1 MEDSGALTIEFDGW
15 VVKPRDFVLIRDGR
29 VLSVEPTPF
38 RVLLFLLRNPG
49 RLVTKDEILSE
60 VWNDCAVSDNSLT
73 RSIAT
78 LRKLL
83 ADDSREPR
91 YILTVARLG
100 YRWSFPVKV
109 SGETNEADRTND
121 IRTGVSNPVDSIAV
135 LPFQHLDISELNDPI
150 GEGVATGV
158 IECLTRLARLRVIPR
173 ETTFRFRQTNWSSSQ
188 VGREVGA
195 RMVLSGRLTS
205 HDGILAVH
213 VELFDALHNSAV
225 WTDKFDYRSSDTF
238 AVAVEIARQTSR
250 KLNLKVNDAEL
261 MYMTSRPTESREA
274 YHNYLRALHW
284 ILKFSSDGIKKGL
297 EYIRA
302 AIDADPAFAR
312 PWALMA
318 HLFTVMG
325 YVDGAPPL
333 EVFPRAKTA
342 ALRALEIN
350 MQEAEAHAALAFVHL
365 LFEWNWEAAREQVR
379 LALQLNPDLAMPH
392 FVLSQWFLTQRA
404 FDEALTEAE
413 SAHEIDPLS
422 PIYIAHIGQIHLM
435 AHRPE
440 RAVEQ
445 FHRALELDPTFTGA
459 YPSLAL
465 AHAGLGMRN
474 DALRDLETGF
484 SNSKDSTRKIATRKI
499 ALTGIVNA
507 LTGCLEEA
515 HAAVLTLRAGLVPPH
530 FSSAY
535 HSAVIFS
542 LLGDRDEA
550 FSCLDMAHRGRANRL
565 AFLAVAPHFGNLRGD
580 PRFEELLHKMALP
593 ARAPAGPLVRLE
605 SATD

>member
-60 VWNDCAVSDNSLT
+60 VWSDCAVSDNSLT

-109 SGETNEADRTND
+109 TGERNEADRTTD

-150 GEGVATGV
+150 GESVATGV

-195 RMVLSGRLTS
+195 WMVPSGRLKS
-205 HDGILAVH
+205 HDGILEVH

-225 WTDKFDYRSSDTF
+225 WWERFEYPSSDTF
-238 AVAVEIARQTSR
+238 SMAVEIARQTSR
-250 KLNLKVNDAEL
+250 KLNLKINDAEM

-274 YHNYLRALHW
+274 YHNYLRAIHW
-284 ILKFSSDGIKKGL
+284 ISKFSSDGIKKGL

-318 HLFTVMG
+318 YLFTVMG

-350 MQEAEAHAALAFVHL
+350 MQEAEAHAVLAFVHL
-365 LFEWNWEAAREQVR
+365 VFDWDWEAAREQVR
-379 LALQLNPDLAMPH
+379 LALQLNPDSAMAH

-404 FDEALTEAE
+404 FDEALTEGE
-413 SAHEIDPLS
+413 SAKEFDPLS
-422 PIYIAHIGQIHLM
+422 PIYIAYIGQIHFL

-445 FHRALELDPTFTGA
+445 FHRALDLDPTFAGA

-465 AHAGLGMRN
+465 TYAGLGMRS
-474 DALRDLETGF
+474 DALRELETGF
-484 SNSKDSTRKIATRKI
+484 SNSKDSTRKIA
-499 ALTGIVNA
+499 LTGIVNA
-507 LTGCLEEA
+507 LTGSFEEA
-515 HAAVLTLRAGLVPPH
+515 HAAVLTLRTGLVPPH

-535 HSAVIFS
+535 HCAVIFS

-565 AFLAVAPHFGNLRGD
+565 AYLAVAPHFGNLRGD
-580 PRFEELLHKMALP
+580 PRFEELLHRMAMP
-593 ARAPAGPLVRLE
+593 ARGLATPPVRLE